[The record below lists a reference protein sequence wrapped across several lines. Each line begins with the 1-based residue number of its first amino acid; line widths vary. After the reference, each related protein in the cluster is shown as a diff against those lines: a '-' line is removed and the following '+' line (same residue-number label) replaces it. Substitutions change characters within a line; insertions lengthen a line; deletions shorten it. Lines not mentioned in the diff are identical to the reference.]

1 MKFSPRMK
9 RVLKWSCLLLFVVM
23 TVGCTVPRDAN
34 NNIILITDKTTF
46 SSIIAD
52 ENWFSAIFVF
62 PLSKMIN
69 FLAPK
74 ISVGGAIIAITILVN
89 GIVALATYK
98 STIATQ
104 QMQLIQ
110 PELEKIQRKYEGR
123 DDDSSK
129 MRQAA
134 EMQALYKKYNINPA
148 GTMLVTLI
156 QFPILMAMY
165 MAVQRSEAVQ
175 TGAFLGMKMDSTP
188 LVGIKSALSG
198 DATGWMYLVLFIFMA
213 ICQFMSMKLPQILQ
227 KKKAEAEAAKH
238 HRRPDIPENKSMK
251 FMQIYMMAMILMFG
265 LMWPSAMALYWA
277 INSLVNIVKTLVVQK
292 VIDKNNANQ
301 KGSRR

>member
-1 MKFSPRMK
+1 MKK
-9 RVLKWSCLLLFVVM
+9 ILKWSCLVLFVVM
-23 TVGCTVPRDAN
+23 TVGCTVPRDADN
-34 NNIILITDKTTF
+34 NVILITNETTF
-46 SSIIAD
+46 SSIMAD
-52 ENWFSAIFVF
+52 ENWFSAIFVY
-62 PLSKMIN
+62 PLSKLIN
-69 FLAPK
+69 LLAPK
-74 ISVGGAIIAITILVN
+74 ISVGGAIIAITVLVN
-89 GIVALATYK
+89 GIVACVTYK

-123 DDDSSK
+123 DDDTSK

-134 EMQALYKKYNINPA
+134 EMQALYKKYNISPT
-148 GTMLVTLI
+148 GTLLVTFI

-175 TGAFLGMKMDSTP
+175 TGTFLGMKMDSTP
-188 LVGIKSALSG
+188 LSGIQGALKG
-198 DATGWMYLVLFIFMA
+198 DVTGWVYLGLFIFMA
-213 ICQFMSMKLPQILQ
+213 ICQFVSMKLPQIIQ

-238 HRRPDIPENKSMK
+238 HRKPEVSDNKSMK

-277 INSLVNIVKTLVVQK
+277 INSLVNIVKTLVIQK
-292 VIDKNNANQ
+292 VIDKQNQ
-301 KGSRR
+301 NKKGAR

>member
-1 MKFSPRMK
+1 MKLSPRMK
-9 RVLKWSCLLLFVVM
+9 KILKWSCLMLFVVM

-34 NNIILITDKTTF
+34 NNIILITNDTTF
-46 SSIIAD
+46 SSIMAD
-52 ENWFSAIFVF
+52 ENWFSAIFVY
-62 PLSKMIN
+62 PLSKLIN
-69 FLAPK
+69 ILTPK
-74 ISVGGAIIAITILVN
+74 ITVGGAIIAITILVN

-123 DDDSSK
+123 DDDTSK

-134 EMQALYKKYNINPA
+134 EMQALYKKYNISPT
-148 GTMLVTLI
+148 GTLLVTFI

-175 TGAFLGMKMDSTP
+175 TGSFLGMKMDSTP
-188 LVGIKSALSG
+188 LTGIQGALKG
-198 DATGWMYLVLFIFMA
+198 DAIGWMYLLLFIFMA
-213 ICQFMSMKLPQILQ
+213 VCQFLSMKLPQMIQ

-238 HRRPDIPENKSMK
+238 HRRPDVPENKSMK
-251 FMQIYMMAMILMFG
+251 FMQIYMMAMIMMFG
-265 LMWPSAMALYWA
+265 LVWPSAMALYWA
-277 INSLVNIVKTLVVQK
+277 INSLVNIIKTLVVQK
-292 VIDKNNANQ
+292 IIDKNNENK
-301 KGSRR
+301 KGAR

>member
-1 MKFSPRMK
+1 MKLDPRMK
-9 RVLKWSCLLLFVVM
+9 KILKWSCLLLFVVM
-23 TVGCTVPRDAN
+23 TVGCSVPRDEN
-34 NNIILITDKTTF
+34 NNVILITNDTTF
-46 SSIIAD
+46 SSIMND
-52 ENWFSAIFVF
+52 ESWFSAIFVF
-62 PLSKMIN
+62 PLSKAIN

-74 ISVGGAIIAITILVN
+74 ISVGGAIIFITVLVN
-89 GIVALATYK
+89 GILAIATYK

-123 DDDSSK
+123 DDDNSK

-134 EMQALYKKYNINPA
+134 EMQALYKKYDISPT
-148 GTMLVTLI
+148 GTILVTFL

-175 TGAFLGMKMDSTP
+175 TGSFLGMSMQTTP
-188 LVGIKSALSG
+188 LKGLQNAWSG
-198 DATGWMYLVLFIFMA
+198 NGTWMYLILFIFMA
-213 ICQFMSMKLPQILQ
+213 LCQLVSMRLPQYLQ
-227 KKKAEAEAAKH
+227 KKKAEKEAAKH
-238 HRRPDIPENKSMK
+238 HRKPDIPDNKSMK

-277 INSLVNIVKTLVVQK
+277 INSLVNIIKTLVVQK
-292 VIDKNNANQ
+292 VIESRNTNK
-301 KGSRR
+301 KGVK

>member
-1 MKFSPRMK
+1 MKLNPRMK
-9 RVLKWSCLLLFVVM
+9 KILKWSCLVLFVVM
-23 TVGCTVPRDAN
+23 TVGCTVPRDADN
-34 NNIILITDKTTF
+34 NVILITNETTF
-46 SSIIAD
+46 SSIMAD
-52 ENWFSAIFVF
+52 ENWFSAIFVY
-62 PLSKMIN
+62 PLSKLIN
-69 FLAPK
+69 LLAPK
-74 ISVGGAIIAITILVN
+74 ISVGGAIIVITVLVN
-89 GIVALATYK
+89 GIVACVTYK

-123 DDDSSK
+123 DDDTSK

-134 EMQALYKKYNINPA
+134 EMQALYKKYNISPT
-148 GTMLVTLI
+148 GTLLVTFI

-175 TGAFLGMKMDSTP
+175 TGTFLGMKMDSTP
-188 LVGIKSALSG
+188 LTGIQGALKG
-198 DATGWMYLVLFIFMA
+198 DVTGWVYLGLFIFMA
-213 ICQFMSMKLPQILQ
+213 ICQFVSMKLPQIIQ

-238 HRRPDIPENKSMK
+238 HRKPEVSDNKSMK

-277 INSLVNIVKTLVVQK
+277 INSLVNIVKTLVIQK
-292 VIDKNNANQ
+292 VIDKQNQ
-301 KGSRR
+301 NKKGTR

>member
-1 MKFSPRMK
+1 MKLNPRMK
-9 RVLKWSCLLLFVVM
+9 KILKWSCLVLFVVM
-23 TVGCTVPRDAN
+23 TVGCTVPRDADN
-34 NNIILITDKTTF
+34 NVILITNETTF
-46 SSIIAD
+46 SSIMAD
-52 ENWFSAIFVF
+52 ENWFSAIFVY
-62 PLSKMIN
+62 PLSKLIN
-69 FLAPK
+69 LLAPK
-74 ISVGGAIIAITILVN
+74 ISVGGAIIAITVLVN
-89 GIVALATYK
+89 GIVACVTYK

-123 DDDSSK
+123 DDDTSK

-134 EMQALYKKYNINPA
+134 EMQALYKKYNISPT
-148 GTMLVTLI
+148 GTLLVTFI

-175 TGAFLGMKMDSTP
+175 TGTFLGMKMDSTP
-188 LVGIKSALSG
+188 LSGIQGALKG
-198 DATGWMYLVLFIFMA
+198 DVTGWVYLGLFIFMA
-213 ICQFMSMKLPQILQ
+213 ICQFVSMKLPQIIQ

-238 HRRPDIPENKSMK
+238 HRKPEVSDNKSMK

-277 INSLVNIVKTLVVQK
+277 INSLVNIVKTLVIQK
-292 VIDKNNANQ
+292 VIDKQNQ
-301 KGSRR
+301 NKKGAR